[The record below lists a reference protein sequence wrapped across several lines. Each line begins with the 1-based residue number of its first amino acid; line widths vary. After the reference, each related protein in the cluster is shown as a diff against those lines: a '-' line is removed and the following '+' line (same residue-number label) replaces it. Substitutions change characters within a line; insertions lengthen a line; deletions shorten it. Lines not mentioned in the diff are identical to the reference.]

1 MTHPRLSLSF
11 VALVALVALPRVAV
25 ANPRPLPF
33 TYTAQTLP
41 EGEVELEQYVD
52 MTPVKALEI
61 PSGEVAP
68 ILATALQTE
77 FEYGITDK
85 LELGLYASFAPKPG
99 SFAGVPDLLW
109 KNGLK
114 QRLRY
119 RLADPGEWP
128 VDIAVYGEV
137 AEMQEEIEV
146 EGKVILERRFGDLR
160 IATNLWA
167 EREFHL
173 DKPEQAWVLN
183 PTLGMTYQV
192 TPVVH
197 PGLEGWMRVEF
208 EDEEEEEA
216 GKPEPP
222 REFNAGPHAYVGP
235 TMLLSFGQFWWSTG
249 VYVRATDFGR
259 SATVGDAYGA
269 IWARTIIGVGL

>member
-1 MTHPRLSLSF
+1 MTSHSRRF
-11 VALVALVALPRVAV
+11 ALLVVTGLTTAAGTAS

-52 MTPVKALEI
+52 LTPVKAIEI
-61 PSGEVAP
+61 PSGEVVP

-85 LELGLYASFAPKPG
+85 LELGLYAAFAPKPG
-99 SFAGVPDLLW
+99 SFAGTPDLLW

-137 AEMQEEIEV
+137 AEMQEELEI
-146 EGKVILERRFGDLR
+146 EGKIILERRFGDLR

-192 TPVVH
+192 SPVFH

-208 EDEEEEEA
+208 EDEEEEA

-259 SATVGDAYGA
+259 SPNVGDAYGSV
-269 IWARTIIGVGL
+269 WARTIIGVGL